1 MNQIVGELVE
11 VWANYD
17 TDNIG
22 LWRLAIVISERLEG
36 YYVDILL
43 ANGRKTVVHQ
53 ANIRRFNQ

>member
-11 VWANYD
+11 AWANYD

>member
-53 ANIRRFNQ
+53 ANIRRFDQ

>member
-11 VWANYD
+11 AWAD
-17 TDNIG
+17 FDSHNIG
-22 LWRLAIVISERLEG
+22 MWRLAIVIHERLEG